1 MKIYKIALGV
11 VIALIL
17 TVAAFA
23 SGDQEGDAGSGER
36 PQLKVFLLSEDS
48 NRLTLH
54 QDYYA
59 PNVAEQFPGF
69 DVEFELPGNAYVQKL
84 KIYNA
89 GGDLPDVFW
98 GMDFIVE
105 TGNALKLTD
114 YIMNDGFYDMFKNKN
129 GLIQFRGDYY
139 SISPGQDAY
148 FSSVLWYRKSI
159 FEDSG
164 IALPT
169 SFEELLDVCDKLN
182 ELGIIPIS
190 NQAWPLANFMYQD
203 LISYEDADFM
213 MDIIDGNAR
222 FTDGPALEA
231 ARKLESLVERNA
243 FSRDVAVIDHQSH
256 VELFTSGKSAMLYHP
271 LWIQAAIADVADDV
285 GFLDLA
291 SMSPRSTILTGWGS
305 PFNGFMVSSNSMY
318 KDEAVELA
326 EWMVTQ
332 DADYWTISQGMPVA
346 YDNGVTISGMSEAT
360 AAYAEM
366 FESADVVALPNMLQL
381 YNEAVRAE
389 NDINIGKLLTGQISA
404 EEYVE
409 LLQQS
414 VEENQ

>member
-1 MKIYKIALGV
+1 MKMRTIALGV
-11 VIALIL
+11 VISLVLA
-17 TVAAFA
+17 VVAFA
-23 SGDQEGDAGSGER
+23 GGDQEGGAGSGER

-59 PNVAEQFPGF
+59 PNVGEQFPDF

-98 GMDFIVE
+98 GMDFVVE
-105 TGNALKLTD
+105 SGNALALTD

-129 GLIQFRGDYY
+129 GLIPFRGEYY

-148 FSSVLWYRKSI
+148 FSSVLWYRESI
-159 FEDSG
+159 FENNG
-164 IALPT
+164 IAVPT
-169 SFEELLDVCDKLN
+169 SFDELLAVCDQLN
-182 ELGIIPIS
+182 ELGIVPIS
-190 NQAWPLANFMYQD
+190 NQAWPLANFMFQD
-203 LISYEDADFM
+203 LISYGDPDFM
-213 MDIIDGNAR
+213 IDVIEGDGR
-222 FTDGPALEA
+222 FTDAPALEA
-231 ARKLESLVERNA
+231 ARRLESLVERNA

-256 VELFTSGKSAMLYHP
+256 VELFTSGRAAMLYHP

-291 SMSPRSTILTGWGS
+291 SMSSTSEILTGWGS
-305 PFNGFMVSSNSMY
+305 PFNGFMVSANSEY
-318 KDEAVELA
+318 KDDAVALA
-326 EWMVTQ
+326 QWMVTQ
-332 DADYWTISQGMPVA
+332 DADYWTIAQGMPVA
-346 YDNGVTISGMSEAT
+346 YDNGVEITGMSEAT
-360 AAYAEM
+360 AAYAAM
-366 FESADVVALPNMLQL
+366 FESNDVVALPNMLQL

-389 NDINIGKLLTGQISA
+389 HDVSIGKLLTGQISA

-409 LLQQS
+409 ILQQS